1 MLLCRQG
8 VSGHPDKNGEK
19 LHDQLLFTKYSVL
32 LLDIR
37 LVISWFEYKIN
48 YYNIILLCCCK
59 AIWYIIAV
67 IIVHLHRKITSPCF
81 PVLRKCN
88 SKDLKDI
95 WLYFELLRFRHR
107 HSKYSWDPFDPF
119 FFKYESLPSQMSACK
134 TVLEKK
140 SICFAVI
147 DYVFSTYLVCRS
159 MMIKWLELIDYF
171 CFIVYACYLSTQAMF
186 VRYFTWV

>member
-1 MLLCRQG
+1 MLFPDYKLDKDKKCCYVDR
-8 VSGHPDKNGEK
+8 VSPDIRIKKGGK
-19 LHDQLLFTKYSVL
+19 LHCQLLFTKYSVL

-140 SICFAVI
+140 I
-147 DYVFSTYLVCRS
+147 DMLRSYWLCLFDLFSLPIY
-159 MMIKWLELIDYF
+159 DD
-171 CFIVYACYLSTQAMF
+171 
-186 VRYFTWV
+186 